1 MAFQNDEKTYEQGVD
16 FMWGDHLMVA
26 NVVEKGATT
35 RSVYL
40 PITENVQERFYD
52 FYTGQEYMSG
62 QEIELPVDIG
72 SIPLFVRSGAIIPM
86 AENQLYNLM
95 RDEVTG
101 LHILFAPD
109 MDSSF
114 CMYDDD
120 GKTNNYKDGEYLKTD
135 ISVRAGVK
143 TYIRFT
149 SEGNYESPVETMYL
163 DVIHREKSPFYVE
176 VEGRQIPHFL
186 HRRQFEETEEGWYYS
201 QTKKS
206 VQVKYK
212 NPKHDH
218 EVMISFEVFDM
229 LGM

>member
-1 MAFQNDEKTYEQGVD
+1 MK
-16 FMWGDHLMVA
+16 
-26 NVVEKGATT
+26 
-35 RSVYL
+35 
-40 PITENVQERFYD
+40 
-52 FYTGQEYMSG
+52 
-62 QEIELPVDIG
+62 
-72 SIPLFVRSGAIIPM
+72 
-86 AENQLYNLM
+86 
-95 RDEVTG
+95 DEVTG

-109 MDSSF
+109 IDSSF
-114 CMYDDD
+114 SMYDDD

-229 LGM
+229 IGM